1 MIAMKKYLTQLILFL
16 VTVAVMCT
24 PASAGNIGVIMTG
37 DIQYYNDVHTA
48 FLAHMGEQG
57 HEVVMQKPMPDAMS
71 WTNAARKLSTVGSD
85 VIIAYG
91 APATLTTMKETSE
104 IPIVFA
110 GVYEPEAMGL
120 TGKNATGISSTVP
133 VETLLKKMN
142 EIKKLSN
149 VAIILSKAE
158 KDSILQTKMIK
169 NIESSLGF
177 QSTLISVSGKVNKSS
192 ITGVDA
198 IIVTTCSAGMINI
211 KDIIEVGR
219 KNKMLTASLIGGA
232 ENDGVIL
239 TIAADPEEQ
248 GKELAV
254 MVKKIIG
261 GASPSGMQVK
271 KPTKVGVILNMKEA
285 ELLGFSVPSNVKSS
299 ATRVIE

>member
-1 MIAMKKYLTQLILFL
+1 MKKHTILSILLLIA
-16 VTVAVMCT
+16 VVVMCT
-24 PASAGNIGVIMTG
+24 SAWAGHIGVIMTG
-37 DIQYYNDVHTA
+37 DIPYYNNVHKA

-57 HEVVMQKPMPDAMS
+57 HEVIVQKPMPDPMS
-71 WTNAARKLSTVGSD
+71 WTNAARKLSTIGSD
-85 VIIAYG
+85 VIVSYG
-91 APATLTTMKETSE
+91 APATLTTMKVTSE

-120 TGKNATGISSTVP
+120 TGKNATGISSTVS
-133 VETLLKKMN
+133 VEMVLKKMN
-142 EIKKLSN
+142 EIAKLSS
-149 VAIILSKAE
+149 VAVILSKAE
-158 KDSILQTKMIK
+158 KDSILQTKIIK
-169 NIESSLGF
+169 NSESRLGF
-177 QSTLISVSGKVNKSS
+177 QSTLISVSGKINKNL

-198 IIVTTCSAGMINI
+198 ILVTTCSAGMMNI

-219 KNKMLTASLIGGA
+219 KNKILTAALIGGA

-248 GKELAV
+248 GKELAA

-261 GASPSGMQVK
+261 GANPSGMQVK
-271 KPTKVGVILNMKEA
+271 KPTKVGVILNMREA
-285 ELLGFSVPSNVKSS
+285 EFLGFSVPPNVKSS